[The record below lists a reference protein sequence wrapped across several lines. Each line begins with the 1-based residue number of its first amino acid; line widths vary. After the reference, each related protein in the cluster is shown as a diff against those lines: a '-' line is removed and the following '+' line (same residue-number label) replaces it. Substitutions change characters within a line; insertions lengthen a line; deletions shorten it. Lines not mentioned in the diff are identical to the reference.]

1 MDGWWLEAVGWIGSA
16 VLVWSLLQTELHRLR
31 IINLVGCLVLI
42 VYNGVV
48 GVWPMVGLNVVL
60 AVINVVHLLRMRRER
75 HDSGVYEVI
84 EVAGDDEFLRHGLR
98 VHEAD
103 IRRHNPVSSTTRSR
117 ATRATSSSR
126 ATRRSASCSCATSAT
141 GGRSCCSTT

>member
-48 GVWPMVGLNVVL
+48 GVWHPDAG
-60 AVINVVHLLRMRRER
+60 
-75 HDSGVYEVI
+75 SG
-84 EVAGDDEFLRHGLR
+84 AG
-98 VHEAD
+98 
-103 IRRHNPVSSTTRSR
+103 
-117 ATRATSSSR
+117 
-126 ATRRSASCSCATSAT
+126 
-141 GGRSCCSTT
+141 GGVTWAPLGGIQSM